1 MLRKPASVQIARIE
15 VLESNILAPQAIEFD
30 RLIAIVGSH
39 GAGKS
44 LTLRLIEGA
53 FGNVRQTF
61 APPFMP
67 EYGQDEEPLLSAL
80 PHPITATVNITVIR
94 DHVHITVPIDIS
106 EGPSANKQKWAD
118 ALGLTFKPE
127 HIGVPYMLS
136 ELFTYLQYYEEHAT
150 HAAHRGNGAV
160 SPAPENLELLRSY
173 RRKDLDAVRN
183 ILGKVY
189 ESASSFGWKYHDN
202 KWIEP
207 FPHIIAET
215 ASGRRIDNLMMSL
228 GELWTHWLFGWCF
241 IGANGWP
248 RLLDEPESFLAQRGH
263 RPLIDEVFRR
273 CLEHDNQLVV
283 ATHSPQILS
292 RFPLNN
298 IRLCLPSADGILI
311 APAKSASQIF
321 DLLGATGSVRIVVLV
336 EDDMASH
343 ILGDLFAELDWNL
356 ARQLEIVQADG
367 ESMVIAGLRAM
378 RNARE
383 IGYVGILD
391 GDCRG
396 RDLFPK
402 SKVGVETAE
411 YLTQRVLYLPG
422 SQSPETELAQA
433 AAKQP
438 ERLAQLL
445 NRETI
450 DIATAAAS
458 CADLDHQY
466 WLARYART
474 LGLPQDVV
482 RHNLVRIWLT
492 SETVMVQANELIHSL
507 RALVDRS

>member
-15 VLESNILAPQAIEFD
+15 VLESNILAPQTIEFD

-44 LTLRLIEGA
+44 LTLRLIESA

-61 APPFMP
+61 APPFLP
-67 EYGQDEEPLLSAL
+67 EYGQDVEPLLSAL
-80 PHPITATVNITVIR
+80 PQPITATANVTVIW
-94 DHVHITVPIDIS
+94 DHVHIKVPIDIS
-106 EGPSANKQKWAD
+106 DGPSVNKQKWAD
-118 ALGLTFKPE
+118 ALGLTYKPE
-127 HIGVPYMLS
+127 YLGVPHMLA
-136 ELFTYLQYYEEHAT
+136 ELWTYLQNYEEHAT
-150 HAAHRGNGAV
+150 HAAYRGDATV
-160 SPAPENLELLRSY
+160 SPAPKDLELLRSY

-183 ILGKVY
+183 ILGKIY
-189 ESASSFGWKYHDN
+189 ESTSIFGWKYHSD
-202 KWIEP
+202 KFIEP
-207 FPHIIAET
+207 FPHIIAE
-215 ASGRRIDNLMMSL
+215 AADGRQIDNLMMSL
-228 GELWTHWLFGWCF
+228 GELWTHWLLGWGF
-241 IGANGWP
+241 IDSDGYP

-298 IRLCLPSADGILI
+298 IRLCLSSADGILI
-311 APAKSASQIF
+311 APARSNSQIF
-321 DLLGATGSVRIVVLV
+321 DLLGVTGPVRTVVLV
-336 EDDMASH
+336 EDDMASR
-343 ILGDLFAELDWNL
+343 ILGDVIAELDWDL

-378 RNARE
+378 RNSRE
-383 IGYVGILD
+383 IRYVGVLD
-391 GDCRG
+391 GDCRDK
-396 RDLFPK
+396 DLFPQ
-402 SKVGVETAE
+402 SKVGMEAAE

-445 NRETI
+445 NRATI

-458 CADLDHQY
+458 SADLDHQY
-466 WLARYART
+466 WLAQYARA

-482 RHNLVRIWLT
+482 RHGLVRIWLT
-492 SETVMVQANELIHSL
+492 SEATMAQANELLHSL
-507 RALVDRS
+507 RGLVNRS